1 MNDELRLLFET
12 DQAERIDHPPYGTPE
27 YWALRERDR
36 LRRVRVTEIIA
47 SGGCTSAEDFYH
59 AALIFQHGD
68 ALEEI
73 AQAHQLAKQSAD
85 LGHVTARWLAA
96 ASLDRWLMVQG
107 QPQKYGTQ
115 FVPDGKRHRLWD
127 VDPTTTDAERAA
139 WDVPTLAEQLERA
152 EELNQNGEPMPS
164 MDDAPQWLKDAVR
177 RWEST
182 ES

>member
-12 DQAERIDHPPYGTPE
+12 DQAERTDHPPYGTPE

-36 LRRVRVTEIIA
+36 LRRVRVMEIIA
-47 SGGCTSAEDFYH
+47 SDGCTTAEDFYH

-85 LGHVTARWLAA
+85 LGHTSARWLAA
-96 ASLDRWLMVQG
+96 ASLDRWLMYQG
-107 QPQKYGTQ
+107 QPQKFGTQ
-115 FVPDGKRHRLWD
+115 FVPDGKRHRLCD
-127 VDPTTTDAERAA
+127 VDPSTTNAERAR

-152 EELNQNGEPMPS
+152 EELNRNGEPMPP